1 MDFRFSEDQNTIRDL
16 ARGILEKEVTPE
28 RLKAAEATADCID
41 DALWQTL
48 AEANLLGVAVAEAQG
63 GMGLGLLEL
72 CTLLEEIG
80 RTVAPVPALPAL
92 VQGGLAIARFG
103 SEAQRER
110 WLRPLASGD
119 AILTAALI
127 DAGSEDVA
135 APATRARRDGDP
147 RQPSESVG
155 WVLDG
160 AKRLV
165 AAAGRAARV
174 VVPAATDTG
183 VGLFLVDPS
192 AAGIGRTAQRSS
204 TREPLFDLTLAGVR
218 VAADD
223 LLAGDA
229 AGGAVALRWLHD
241 ATIAALCATQ
251 VGVSERALEI
261 TTAYVRERV
270 QFGVPI
276 GSFQSVQHRAAD
288 CWIDLQAMRW
298 TTWRAAVRLHEGQ
311 DVARDTAI
319 AKFWAAEG
327 GSRIANA
334 AQHLHGGMGVDV
346 DYPVHRY
353 FLWSKSLELAFGS
366 ATPHLARLGRDLARS
381 EPLELA

>member
-1 MDFRFSEDQNTIRDL
+1 MDFRFSDEQATIREL

-28 RLKAAEATADCID
+28 RHKAAEATPDRID
-41 DALWQTL
+41 DALWRTL
-48 AEANLLGVAVAEAQG
+48 ADANLLGVAVPEAQG

-72 CTLLEEIG
+72 CTLCEEIG
-80 RTVAPVPALPAL
+80 RAVAPVPVLPAL
-92 VQGGLAIARFG
+92 VQAGLAIARFG
-103 SEAQRER
+103 DDAQRER
-110 WLRPLASGD
+110 WLRPLAGGT
-119 AILTAALI
+119 AILTVALQ
-127 DAGSEDVA
+127 DAGSDDVA
-135 APATRARRDGDP
+135 APAARTRRDGT
-147 RQPSESVG
+147 G

-160 AKRLV
+160 AKRFV

-174 VVPAATDTG
+174 LVPAATDAG
-183 VGLFLVDPS
+183 VALFLVDPS
-192 AAGIGRTAQRSS
+192 AAGVTCTAQRTS
-204 TREPLFDLTLAGVR
+204 TGEPLFDLVLAGVR

-223 LLAGDA
+223 RLPG
-229 AGGAVALRWLHD
+229 GGAEALRWLSD
-241 ATIAALCATQ
+241 ATIAAVCATQ
-251 VGVSERALEI
+251 VGVSERALEV
-261 TTAYVRERV
+261 TTGYVRERI

-298 TTWRAAVRLHEGQ
+298 TAWRAAVRLVEGQ
-311 DVARDTAI
+311 DVTRDTAV

-353 FLWSKSLELAFGS
+353 FLWSKALELSLGS
-366 ATPHLARLGRDLARS
+366 ATPHLARLGRALAQS
-381 EPLELA
+381 QPLELA